1 MATLL
6 LVHGGWAGSW
16 AWDQL
21 LPELDALGVSYRAVT
36 LPGHDSN
43 SGALWSVSL
52 ADYSEHLA
60 NAAMETDDR
69 VILVGH
75 SSSGF
80 VITAAASHSPE
91 CFDELV
97 YLAALVPIEGER
109 LASLAFGDKESKLGP
124 GVRPNPFLGYLSLH
138 PSVWRD
144 ALFHDCDDASERQF
158 AKLVVKEPLR
168 PGLTKLKLN
177 SGFNK
182 IPKSYVLCTNDHAM
196 TTNYQRWMAERSGVP
211 IRYEL
216 QCGHMPM
223 NSNPKELARVLAD
236 YAHAEPNEG
245 RSS

>member
-16 AWDQL
+16 AWDRL
-21 LPELDALGVSYRAVT
+21 LPELDALGVSYKSIT
-36 LPGHDSN
+36 LPGHEPN

-60 NAAMETDDR
+60 KAAREIEDR

-75 SSSGF
+75 SAGGF
-80 VITAAASHSPE
+80 VVTAAAGHSPE
-91 CFDELV
+91 SFDELV
-97 YLAALVPIEGER
+97 YLAALVPVEGER
-109 LASLAFGDKESKLGP
+109 LAMLALGDKESKLGP

-138 PSVWRD
+138 RSVWHD
-144 ALFHDCDDASERQF
+144 ALFHDCDDESERQF
-158 AKLVVKEPLR
+158 AGLVVNEPLR
-168 PGLTKLKLN
+168 PGLTKLKLK

-211 IRYEL
+211 IRHEL

-223 NSNPKELARVLAD
+223 NSNPKELAKVLAD
-236 YAHAEPNEG
+236 YAHTEP
-245 RSS
+245 SDAAS

>member
-6 LVHGGWAGSW
+6 LVHGAWAAGW
-16 AWDQL
+16 AWDRL
-21 LPELDALGVSYRAVT
+21 LPELDELSVSYKAIT

-52 ADYSEHLA
+52 ADYSEHLTK
-60 NAAMETDDR
+60 AAMEIDDR
-69 VILVGH
+69 VVMVGH
-75 SSSGF
+75 SGSGF
-80 VITAAASHSPE
+80 VITAAAGHSPE

-109 LASLAFGDKESKLGP
+109 LAPLALGDKESKLGP

-138 PSVWRD
+138 PSVWHD
-144 ALFHDCDDASERQF
+144 ALFHDCDEETERQF
-158 AKLVVKEPLR
+158 AELVVKEPLR
-168 PGLTKLKLN
+168 PGLTKLKLS

-196 TTNYQRWMAERSGVP
+196 TTTYQRWMAERSGVP
-211 IRYEL
+211 IRHEL

-223 NSNPKELARVLAD
+223 SSNPKELAKILAE
-236 YAHAEPNEG
+236 YAHMED
-245 RSS
+245 S